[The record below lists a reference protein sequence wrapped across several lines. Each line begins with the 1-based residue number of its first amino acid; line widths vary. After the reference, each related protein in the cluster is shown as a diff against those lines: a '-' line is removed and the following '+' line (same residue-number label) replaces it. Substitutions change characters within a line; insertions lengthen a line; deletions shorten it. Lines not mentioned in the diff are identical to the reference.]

1 LAICRLQEDNVRLTN
16 ELTCAKEKVRDDFVT
31 LQQTEQ
37 KHAQSETN
45 LRMAL
50 SEIDQLKEENIRFC
64 SQVRRPKKRI
74 ESSEKDAKKAL
85 SALHKWGRVVRTP
98 QDWA

>member
-1 LAICRLQEDNVRLTN
+1 
-16 ELTCAKEKVRDDFVT
+16 
-31 LQQTEQ
+31 
-37 KHAQSETN
+37 
-45 LRMAL
+45 MAL